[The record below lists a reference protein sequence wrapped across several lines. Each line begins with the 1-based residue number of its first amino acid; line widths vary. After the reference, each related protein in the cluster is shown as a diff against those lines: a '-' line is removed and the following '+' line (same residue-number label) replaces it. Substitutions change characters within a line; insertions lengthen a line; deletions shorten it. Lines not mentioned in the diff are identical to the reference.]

1 MDPFFTYLV
10 ESHKALC
17 KIEPLTTN
25 QILFEA
31 EDNEKVA
38 QIARNNE
45 KNAEKSQNMFMKAIT
60 ALKNLIDKVID
71 AIKNFIDYLG
81 LSKDQKAMYKEFRA
95 KVKNNPEFAGKKVTV
110 KVCLNAKQVYGNL
123 IKEVENKYKNAK
135 DAEADARNAEY
146 TKVLDNVKNNLTYVT
161 KSVSLA
167 ALCKM
172 IDENEAFAR
181 EIEAAI
187 MMDKM
192 TVNNL
197 EKTYGKKGVKD
208 IQDHIKVKTT
218 KTGMFKLGFTGLK
231 IRIRQKESECVGDT
245 LKNLTKD
252 IPALMSAASAID
264 KEKTDTIKNDV
275 MDVVKV
281 GGKAGIKGALKRYGR
296 EHSLTKRI
304 KKKFT
309 KNVELADSV
318 QDSSEYLRFR
328 KKEDVKESAESIPFH
343 HYYLSDYYNEAKKD
357 SKINFDPR
365 SASAFAIYGAA
376 AIGTI
381 AIGTKLSKK
390 HKENIRKMFRLY
402 EANHPHCTPAS
413 EFNFGVYGEDEAKD
427 FRIKTMR
434 GNSFEPSKYYIY
446 TDKRGKA
453 VMYTI
458 KLLDKNGRIGYD
470 NDITRHV
477 NISTS
482 RELTKSRYEFHIVS
496 SSLSKDSTYYRA
508 YMAYKT
514 GVSSDALSRFIQSMK
529 QELKRS
535 KKTFKETAY
544 DMILEDTEF
553 DDFEDY
559 LESSDS
565 SLFFDEFYKEAE
577 SFEML

>member
-10 ESHKALC
+10 ESHKALS

-146 TKVLDNVKNNLTYVT
+146 TKILDNVKNNLTYVT

-296 EHSLTKRI
+296 EHSLTNRI

-328 KKEDVKESAESIPFH
+328 KKKDVKESAESIPFH

-357 SKINFDPR
+357 SKINFNPR
-365 SASAFAIYGAA
+365 SAFA
-376 AIGTI
+376 
-381 AIGTKLSKK
+381 L
-390 HKENIRKMFRLY
+390 N
-402 EANHPHCTPAS
+402 
-413 EFNFGVYGEDEAKD
+413 
-427 FRIKTMR
+427 
-434 GNSFEPSKYYIY
+434 
-446 TDKRGKA
+446 
-453 VMYTI
+453 
-458 KLLDKNGRIGYD
+458 
-470 NDITRHV
+470 
-477 NISTS
+477 
-482 RELTKSRYEFHIVS
+482 
-496 SSLSKDSTYYRA
+496 
-508 YMAYKT
+508 
-514 GVSSDALSRFIQSMK
+514 RFTQSMK